1 MSPKDIRFGS
11 GVIQRLIKGV
21 NTLADA
27 VGSTMGPGG
36 RNVIFKNYGWP
47 LVTKDGV
54 TVARQIELPDEF
66 ENIGAQM
73 VKQVANRT
81 CKDAGDGTTTATVLA
96 QCILNNGFKHLI
108 AGVNPI
114 DLQRSI
120 NKSVDA
126 IIDYIREEIR
136 EEIGNDKERI
146 RQIANVSANWDSEI
160 GDIVGEAVSAVGLDG
175 AVIVEDT
182 LGYETSLN
190 IVSGIKFDRGFGG
203 TSPYFVNNQ
212 SKNNVEMK
220 NPYIF
225 LYRGTLNNTRNL
237 FPLLEKLSKADNGGP
252 AEFVIIADG
261 YEPEVLS
268 TLIANKNL
276 GRLKPAVIKAP
287 HFGDFRID
295 TMNDLALLFNTVYFD
310 ENFGNTPLTQV
321 TLDMLGHCEKVIINE
336 KNCSFIGFKASPD
349 AIQERI
355 KEVKE
360 RKNDRDLDDIT
371 IANIDKRVAQLNG
384 YVATISIGGSTDV
397 EVNEKHDRADDAL
410 HATQAAVEEG
420 IVPGGSYSY
429 ITAASRSKKFR
440 ELLDSTDD
448 ITRAG
453 AQIVRL
459 ALEGHFKRLLLNAGK
474 VDSMSSILETIKN
487 TETPGYGYNV
497 KTDKFENLLES
508 GVVDPFKVTRS
519 ALQNAASVAGL
530 MLTSEVVIGDIVAN
544 SNEKTQN
551 SDIPSLF

>member
-1 MSPKDIRFGS
+1 MAAKDIKFGS
-11 GVIQRLIKGV
+11 NVIQRLIKGV
-21 NTLADA
+21 NILADA

-36 RNVIFKNYGWP
+36 RNVIYKNHGWP

-81 CKDAGDGTTTATVLA
+81 CKDAGDGTSTASVLA
-96 QCILNNGFKHLI
+96 QCILNNGFKHII

-120 NKSVDA
+120 NKAVDV
-126 IIDYIREEIR
+126 IVEYIREEIR

-146 RQIANVSANWDSEI
+146 RQIANVSANWDIEI
-160 GDIVGEAVSAVGLDG
+160 GDMVGEAIGAVGLDG
-175 AVIVEDT
+175 AVHVEET
-182 LGYETSLN
+182 MGYETTLN
-190 IVSGIKFDRGFGG
+190 LVSGIKFDRGFGG

-237 FPLLEKLSKADNGGP
+237 FPLLEKLSKADNNGP
-252 AEFVIIADG
+252 ADFVIIADG

-287 HFGDFRID
+287 HFGDFRMD

-321 TLDMLGHCEKVIINE
+321 TLDMLGHCEKVVINE
-336 KNCSFIGFKASPD
+336 KSCSFMGFKATPED
-349 AIQERI
+349 VAKRI
-355 KEVKE
+355 AEVKE
-360 RKNDRDLDDIT
+360 RKNDRDLDDVT
-371 IANIDKRVAQLNG
+371 IANIDKRVAQLSG
-384 YVATISIGGSTDV
+384 YVATISIGGNSDV
-397 EVNEKHDRADDAL
+397 EVMEKHDRIDDAL
-410 HATQAAVEEG
+410 HATRAAVEEG

-429 ITAASRSKKFR
+429 ITAAARSQKFKG
-440 ELLDSTDD
+440 LLESADD
-448 ITRAG
+448 IERAG

-474 VDSMSSILETIKN
+474 VDSVSSILETIKN
-487 TETPGYGYNV
+487 SDTIGYGYNV
-497 KTDKFENLLES
+497 KTDRFENLLES
-508 GVVDPFKVTRS
+508 GVIDPFKVTRS

-530 MLTSEVVIGDIVAN
+530 MLTSEVVIGDLVEN
-544 SNEKTQN
+544 NQTENQN
-551 SDIPSLF
+551 SAIPSLF

>member
-1 MSPKDIRFGS
+1 MAAKDIKFGS

-36 RNVIFKNYGWP
+36 RNVIFKNFGWP

-120 NKSVDA
+120 NKSVEA

-160 GDIVGEAVSAVGLDG
+160 GDIVGEAIGAVGLDG

-190 IVSGIKFDRGFGG
+190 LVSGIKFDRGFGG

-276 GRLKPAVIKAP
+276 GRLKPVVIKAP

-310 ENFGNTPLTQV
+310 ENFGNTPLAQV

-336 KNCSFIGFKASPD
+336 KNCSFIGFKASPEV
-349 AIQERI
+349 IQERI

-384 YVATISIGGSTDV
+384 YVATISIGGSSDV
-397 EVNEKHDRADDAL
+397 EVNEKHDRVDDAL
-410 HATQAAVEEG
+410 HATRAAVEEG

-429 ITAASRSKKFR
+429 ITAASRSKKFK

-487 TETPGYGYNV
+487 NEAPSYGYNV
-497 KTDKFENLLES
+497 KTDRFENLLES

-530 MLTSEVVIGDIVAN
+530 MLTSEVVIGDINAT
-544 SNEKTQN
+544 SSDKTQN

>member
-1 MSPKDIRFGS
+1 MAAKDIKFGS

-36 RNVIFKNYGWP
+36 RNVIFKNFGWP

-126 IIDYIREEIR
+126 IIDYIRDEIR

-160 GDIVGEAVSAVGLDG
+160 GDIVGEAIGAVGLDG

-190 IVSGIKFDRGFGG
+190 LVSGIKFDRGFGG

-349 AIQERI
+349 VIQARI

-384 YVATISIGGSTDV
+384 YVATISIGGSSDV
-397 EVNEKHDRADDAL
+397 EVNEKHDRVDDAL
-410 HATQAAVEEG
+410 HATRAAVEEG

-530 MLTSEVVIGDIVAN
+530 MLTSEVVIGDIN
-544 SNEKTQN
+544 SDSSDKVQN

>member
-1 MSPKDIRFGS
+1 MSAKDIRFGS

-36 RNVIFKNYGWP
+36 RNVIFKNHGWP

-96 QCILNNGFKHLI
+96 QCILNNGFKHLV

-120 NKSVDA
+120 NKSVEA

-160 GDIVGEAVSAVGLDG
+160 GDIVGEAISAVGLDG

-190 IVSGIKFDRGFGG
+190 LVSGIKFDRGFGG

-310 ENFGNTPLTQV
+310 ENFGNTPLAQV

-371 IANIDKRVAQLNG
+371 IANIDARVAQLNG

-397 EVNEKHDRADDAL
+397 EVNEKHDRVDDAL
-410 HATQAAVEEG
+410 HATRAAVEEG

-487 TETPGYGYNV
+487 NEVLGYGYNV
-497 KTDKFENLLES
+497 KTDKFENLFES
-508 GVVDPFKVTRS
+508 GVIDPFKVTRS

-544 SNEKTQN
+544 SFEKTQN

>member
-1 MSPKDIRFGS
+1 MSAKDIKFGS

-36 RNVIFKNYGWP
+36 RNVIFKNHGWP

-96 QCILNNGFKHLI
+96 QCILNNGFKHLV

-120 NKSVDA
+120 NKSVEV

-160 GDIVGEAVSAVGLDG
+160 GDIVGEAISAVGLDG

-190 IVSGIKFDRGFGG
+190 LVSGIKFDRGFGG

-310 ENFGNTPLTQV
+310 ENFGNTPLAQV

-371 IANIDKRVAQLNG
+371 IANIDARVAQLNG

-397 EVNEKHDRADDAL
+397 EVNEKHDRVDDAL
-410 HATQAAVEEG
+410 HATRAAVEEG

-487 TETPGYGYNV
+487 NEALGYGYNV
-497 KTDKFENLLES
+497 KTDKFENLFES
-508 GVVDPFKVTRS
+508 GVIDPFKVTRS

-544 SNEKTQN
+544 SFEKTQN

>member
-1 MSPKDIRFGS
+1 MAAKDIKFGS
-11 GVIQRLIKGV
+11 NVIQRLIKGV
-21 NTLADA
+21 NILADA

-36 RNVIFKNYGWP
+36 RNVIYKNHGWP

-96 QCILNNGFKHLI
+96 QCILNNGFKHLV

-120 NKSVDA
+120 NKSVEA

-160 GDIVGEAVSAVGLDG
+160 GDIVGEAISAVGLDG

-310 ENFGNTPLTQV
+310 ENFGNTPLAQV

-349 AIQERI
+349 AIRERI

-429 ITAASRSKKFR
+429 ITAASRSKKFKK
-440 ELLDSTDD
+440 LLESTDD
-448 ITRAG
+448 IERAG

-487 TETPGYGYNV
+487 NETLGYGYNV
-497 KTDKFENLLES
+497 KTDKFENLFES
-508 GVVDPFKVTRS
+508 GVIDPFKVTRS

-530 MLTSEVVIGDIVAN
+530 MLTSEVVIGDLVEN
-544 SNEKTQN
+544 NQTENQN
-551 SDIPSLF
+551 SAIPSLF

>member
-1 MSPKDIRFGS
+1 MAAKDIKFGS

-36 RNVIFKNYGWP
+36 RNVIFKNFGWP

-96 QCILNNGFKHLI
+96 QCILNTGFKHLI

-120 NKSVDA
+120 NKSVEA

-160 GDIVGEAVSAVGLDG
+160 GDIVGEAIGAVGLDG

-190 IVSGIKFDRGFGG
+190 LVSGIKFDRGFGG

-384 YVATISIGGSTDV
+384 YVATISIGGSSDV
-397 EVNEKHDRADDAL
+397 EVNEKHDRVDDAL
-410 HATQAAVEEG
+410 HATRAAVEEG

-487 TETPGYGYNV
+487 NETPGYGYNV

-530 MLTSEVVIGDIVAN
+530 MLTSEVVIGDIN
-544 SNEKTQN
+544 TTSSDKTQN

>member
-1 MSPKDIRFGS
+1 MAAKDIKFGS
-11 GVIQRLIKGV
+11 GVIQRLIAGV

-36 RNVIFKNYGWP
+36 RNVIFKNFGWP

-120 NKSVDA
+120 NKSVEA

-160 GDIVGEAVSAVGLDG
+160 GDIVGEAIGAVGLDG

-190 IVSGIKFDRGFGG
+190 LVSGIKFDRGFGG

-295 TMNDLALLFNTVYFD
+295 TMNDLALLFNTIYFD

-349 AIQERI
+349 VIQERI

-384 YVATISIGGSTDV
+384 YVATISIGGSSDV
-397 EVNEKHDRADDAL
+397 EVNEKHDRVDDAL
-410 HATQAAVEEG
+410 HATRAAVEEG

-487 TETPGYGYNV
+487 NETPGYGYNV
-497 KTDKFENLLES
+497 KTDRFENLLES

-530 MLTSEVVIGDIVAN
+530 MLTSEVVIGDIN
-544 SNEKTQN
+544 SDSSDKVQN

>member
-1 MSPKDIRFGS
+1 MSIKDIKFGS

-21 NTLADA
+21 NILADA

-36 RNVIFKNYGWP
+36 RNVIFKNHGWP
-47 LVTKDGV
+47 LITKDGV

-81 CKDAGDGTTTATVLA
+81 CKDAGDGTTSSIVLA

-120 NKSVDA
+120 NKAVEV
-126 IIDYIREEIR
+126 IINYIREEIR
-136 EEIGNDKERI
+136 EEIGNNKERI

-160 GDIVGEAVSAVGLDG
+160 GDIVGEAISAVGLDG
-175 AVIVEDT
+175 SVIVEDT

-190 IVSGIKFDRGFGG
+190 LVSGIKFDRGFGG
-203 TSPYFVNNQ
+203 TSPYFINNQ
-212 SKNNVEMK
+212 AKNNVEMK

-287 HFGDFRID
+287 HYGDFRID

-310 ENFGNTPLTQV
+310 ENFGNIPLTQV

-336 KNCSFIGFKASPD
+336 KYCSFIGFKATPEL
-349 AIQERI
+349 IQERI
-355 KEVKE
+355 KEVKA

-371 IANIDKRVAQLNG
+371 IANIDKRVSQLNG
-384 YVATISIGGSTDV
+384 YVATISIGGSSDV
-397 EVNEKHDRADDAL
+397 EVNEKHDRADDAI

-429 ITAASRSKKFR
+429 IRAASHSKAFK
-440 ELLDSTDD
+440 ELLNSADD

-487 TETPGYGYNV
+487 NETPAYGYNV

-508 GVVDPFKVTRS
+508 GVIDPFKVTRS

-530 MLTSEVVIGDIVAN
+530 MLTSEVVIGDIVEGGQ
-544 SNEKTQN
+544 EKTQN
-551 SDIPSLF
+551 QDNLSLF

>member
-1 MSPKDIRFGS
+1 MAAKDIKFGS

-36 RNVIFKNYGWP
+36 RNVIFKNHGWP

-120 NKSVDA
+120 NKSVEA

-160 GDIVGEAVSAVGLDG
+160 GDIVGEAISAVGLDG

-190 IVSGIKFDRGFGG
+190 LVSGIKFDRGFGG

-310 ENFGNTPLTQV
+310 ENFGNTPLAQV

-336 KNCSFIGFKASPD
+336 KYCSFIGFKASPD
-349 AIQERI
+349 TIQERI

-371 IANIDKRVAQLNG
+371 IANIDQRVAQLNG

-397 EVNEKHDRADDAL
+397 EVIEKHDRVDDAL
-410 HATQAAVEEG
+410 HATRAAVEEG

-429 ITAASRSKKFR
+429 ITAASRSKKFK
-440 ELLDSTDD
+440 ELLESTDD
-448 ITRAG
+448 IERAG

-474 VDSMSSILETIKN
+474 VDSMSSILETIKSN
-487 TETPGYGYNV
+487 ETPGYGYNV
-497 KTDKFENLLES
+497 KTDKFENLFES
-508 GVVDPFKVTRS
+508 GVIDPFKVTRS

-530 MLTSEVVIGDIVAN
+530 MLTSEVVIGDINCDSLDKV
-544 SNEKTQN
+544 QN

>member
-1 MSPKDIRFGS
+1 MAAKDIKFGS

-36 RNVIFKNYGWP
+36 RNVIFKNFGWP

-120 NKSVDA
+120 NKSVEV

-160 GDIVGEAVSAVGLDG
+160 GDIVGEAISAVGLDG

-190 IVSGIKFDRGFGG
+190 LVSGIKFDRGFGG

-310 ENFGNTPLTQV
+310 ENFGNTPLAQV

-371 IANIDKRVAQLNG
+371 IANIDARVAQLNG

-397 EVNEKHDRADDAL
+397 EVNEKHDRVDDAL
-410 HATQAAVEEG
+410 HATRAAVEEG

-487 TETPGYGYNV
+487 NETLGYGYNV
-497 KTDKFENLLES
+497 KTDRFENLFES
-508 GVVDPFKVTRS
+508 GVIDPFKVTRS

-530 MLTSEVVIGDIVAN
+530 MLTSEVVIGDIVEN
-544 SNEKTQN
+544 NQTENQN
-551 SDIPSLF
+551 STIPSLF

>member
-1 MSPKDIRFGS
+1 MAAKDIKFGS

-36 RNVIFKNYGWP
+36 RNVIFKNHGWP

-120 NKSVDA
+120 NKSVEA

-160 GDIVGEAVSAVGLDG
+160 GDIVGEAIGAVGLDG

-190 IVSGIKFDRGFGG
+190 LVSGIKFDRGFGG

-336 KNCSFIGFKASPD
+336 KNCSFIGFKASPEV
-349 AIQERI
+349 IQERI

-384 YVATISIGGSTDV
+384 YVATISIGGSSDV
-397 EVNEKHDRADDAL
+397 EVNEKHDRVDDAL
-410 HATQAAVEEG
+410 HATRAAVEEG

-459 ALEGHFKRLLLNAGK
+459 ALDGHFKRLLLNAGK

-487 TETPGYGYNV
+487 NETPGYGYNV
-497 KTDKFENLLES
+497 KTDRFENLLES

-530 MLTSEVVIGDIVAN
+530 MLTSEVVIGDINVA
-544 SNEKTQN
+544 SSDKTQN

>member
-1 MSPKDIRFGS
+1 MAAKDIKFGS

-21 NTLADA
+21 NILADA

-36 RNVIFKNYGWP
+36 RNVIFKNFGWP

-120 NKSVDA
+120 NKSVEA

-136 EEIGNDKERI
+136 EEIGNDKGRI

-160 GDIVGEAVSAVGLDG
+160 GDIVGEAIGAVGLDG

-190 IVSGIKFDRGFGG
+190 LVSGIKFDRGFGG

-349 AIQERI
+349 VIQARI

-384 YVATISIGGSTDV
+384 YVATISIGGSSDV
-397 EVNEKHDRADDAL
+397 EVNEKHDRVDDAL
-410 HATQAAVEEG
+410 HATRAAVEEG

-487 TETPGYGYNV
+487 NETPSYGYNV
-497 KTDKFENLLES
+497 KTDRFENLLES

-530 MLTSEVVIGDIVAN
+530 MLTSEVVIGDIN
-544 SNEKTQN
+544 SDSSDKVQN

>member
-1 MSPKDIRFGS
+1 MSAKDIRFGS

-36 RNVIFKNYGWP
+36 RNVIFKNHGWP

-120 NKSVDA
+120 NKSVEA

-160 GDIVGEAVSAVGLDG
+160 GDIVGEAISAVGLDG

-190 IVSGIKFDRGFGG
+190 LVSGIKFDRGFGG

-310 ENFGNTPLTQV
+310 ENFGNTPLAQV

-336 KNCSFIGFKASPD
+336 KNCSFIGFKASPEV
-349 AIQERI
+349 IQERI

-397 EVNEKHDRADDAL
+397 EVNEKHDRADDAIN
-410 HATQAAVEEG
+410 ATRAAVEEG

-487 TETPGYGYNV
+487 SEAPGYGYNV
-497 KTDKFENLLES
+497 KTDRFENLFES
-508 GVVDPFKVTRS
+508 GVIDPFKVTRS

-530 MLTSEVVIGDIVAN
+530 MLTSEVVIGDMVAN
-544 SNEKTQN
+544 SYEKTQN

>member
-1 MSPKDIRFGS
+1 MSAKDIRFGS

-310 ENFGNTPLTQV
+310 ENFGNTPLAQV

-349 AIQERI
+349 TIQERI

-371 IANIDKRVAQLNG
+371 IANIDQRVAQLNG

-429 ITAASRSKKFR
+429 ITEASRSKKFK
-440 ELLDSTDD
+440 ELLESTDD
-448 ITRAG
+448 IERAG

-474 VDSMSSILETIKN
+474 VDSMSSILETIKSN
-487 TETPGYGYNV
+487 ETAGYGYNV

-508 GVVDPFKVTRS
+508 GVIDPFKVTRS

-530 MLTSEVVIGDIVAN
+530 MLTSEVVIGDINCDSLDKV
-544 SNEKTQN
+544 QN